1 MINYHDNL
9 YDYPTKEEY
18 LIRKH
23 EIQEQEL
30 HSERFARIC
39 KFLENNYW
47 NRENIDLE
55 EKLFSIVETYGIE
68 DHLINKPNLKIRQS
82 RFQRYKKLQ
91 EFLSTLDLKT
101 ISSNIFLTNA
111 FQLVISSY
119 SHCVEIYNE
128 LLIQISNTMDFDDK
142 TKKFEISWDIP
153 KILEEFIP
161 LRVQDCVGIPYYRP
175 QDYKVSYI
183 DILDKEHKYVYQDY
197 NKYVDKSKKLAED
210 IYLLQMNLL
219 TNSFPGE
226 LFNSCFE
233 FETPDSYKQI
243 IATYY
248 LKLSDILE
256 NNGIQEVAQGL
267 EQGTVL
273 KKVRK

>member
-1 MINYHDNL
+1 MTNYHGNL

-30 HSERFARIC
+30 HSERFARISQ
-39 KFLENNYW
+39 FLEDNYW
-47 NRENIDLE
+47 NRENMDLE
-55 EKLFSIVETYGIE
+55 EKLFSIVGTYGIE

-91 EFLSTLDLKT
+91 EFLSALDLKT
-101 ISSNIFLTNA
+101 IDSNIFLTTA
-111 FQLVISSY
+111 FQLIISSY
-119 SHCVEIYNE
+119 SHCVDIYNE
-128 LLIQISNTMDFDDK
+128 LLIQIANTVDFDDK
-142 TKKFEISWDIP
+142 TKKFEISYDIP

-197 NKYVDKSKKLAED
+197 NKYADNTKKLAED

-226 LFNSCFE
+226 LFNSHFM
-233 FETPDSYKQI
+233 FDTSDRYKQMLV
-243 IATYY
+243 TYY
-248 LKLSDILE
+248 LKPSDILE
-256 NNGIQEVAQGL
+256 NNGIQQVVQSL
-267 EQGTVL
+267 EQGPVL